1 MIFLVLIGVLSQRS
15 VGLFVLNAAEG
26 WVDVKKNGQGILGSL
41 SNMVS
46 GASQPKQVEKKL
58 FLIRSILPRI
68 WVLDF
73 ILIRPK
79 YLFSIL
85 EFLVFYWIFA
95 KNVFKRAHGST
106 ANLHYE
112 WLFTTTKSYIFHNN

>member
-58 FLIRSILPRI
+58 FLIRSILPWI

-73 ILIRPK
+73 ILIWPK

-85 EFLVFYWIFA
+85 EFLVFLLNFCQECIQKSSWFNC
-95 KNVFKRAHGST
+95 K
-106 ANLHYE
+106 
-112 WLFTTTKSYIFHNN
+112 FTLRVIIYNKKKLYLS